1 MVGGGKMKK
10 RAEIV
15 LFILGLVLILLI
27 GLNASRYFLRIDLTE
42 NKAFTISRV
51 SRELF
56 REIPDRVY
64 ITYYVSDKLKSLYP
78 FPFQIEDL
86 LYEYAAY
93 SRGTIKVEV
102 VDPMKSGNATKAES
116 LGVYPQQIE
125 VIERD
130 ERSFAQIYTGI
141 VIQYLDRYE
150 AIPVVSQVES
160 LEYDLTSR
168 VRKIVTEQE
177 RSVGILVGDAAR
189 EIQTDFASLLGTLSA
204 DFSVRPVGRG
214 EEIPEDLDV
223 LFVLGARDLQAFDLF
238 PIDQYIMRGGR
249 VLFAVEGLDL
259 DLMRGI
265 VPRKLENTEP
275 LSMLEHY
282 GVIVQQAYVLDT
294 YAKNFRIPRQIFG
307 QIMWEVMEKYPFWI
321 TVANQFVS
329 KENPITVRFQG
340 LDLLWTSPLRIVERP
355 GVEAEVLL
363 KTTPEAW
370 IQDQEPFET
379 NPQRAAMLE
388 YIPHEQ
394 KGQFPLGVSLAG
406 TFSSYFADREIPRR
420 AGEERDWSEVVER
433 SEETRLI
440 VIGDADFASELY
452 QYSGGN
458 YNPEF
463 LANTA
468 EWLSNSEDLL
478 EIKTRVARDM
488 RLDKIQDPEAR
499 LRAAI
504 FTQMFNLIIVPLGVI
519 IFGVVRLIM
528 RRRRVA
534 GREQE
539 G

>member
-1 MVGGGKMKK
+1 MKK
-10 RAEIV
+10 RAEII
-15 LFILGLVLILLI
+15 LFILTLVLILVVA
-27 GLNASRYFLRIDLTE
+27 LNASRYFLRIDLTE

-93 SRGTIKVEV
+93 SRGTIRVEI
-102 VDPMKSGNATKAES
+102 VDPVKSGSSTQAES
-116 LGVYPQQIE
+116 LGVFPQQIE
-125 VIERD
+125 VIEQD
-130 ERSFAQIYTGI
+130 ERSFAQVYTGI

-150 AIPVVSQVES
+150 TIPVISQVES

-177 RSVGILVGDAAR
+177 RSIGILSGDPSR
-189 EIQTDFASLLGTLSA
+189 EVQTDFGSLLATLSA
-204 DFSVRPVGRG
+204 DFSVRPVERG
-214 EEIPEDLDV
+214 VRIPEDLDV
-223 LFVLGARDLQAFDLF
+223 LFVLGARDLESFDLF

-265 VPRKLENTEP
+265 IPRKLENTEI

-282 GVIVQQAYVLDT
+282 GVSVQQAYVLDT

-307 QIMWEVMEKYPFWI
+307 QIMWEVMEKYPYWI
-321 TVANQFVS
+321 TVANKFVS
-329 KENPITVRFQG
+329 RENPITARFQG
-340 LDLLWTSPLRIVERP
+340 LDLLWASPLQIVERP

-363 KTTPEAW
+363 QTTPEAW
-370 IQDQEPFET
+370 ILDKEPFET
-379 NPQRAAMLE
+379 NPQRATMLE
-388 YIPHEQ
+388 YMPHEQ
-394 KGQFPLGVSLAG
+394 EGQFTLGATLLGS
-406 TFSSYFADREIPRR
+406 FSSYFADREIPQRV
-420 AGEERDWSEVVER
+420 GEERDWGEVVKR
-433 SEETRLI
+433 SEQTRLI
-440 VIGDADFASELY
+440 VIGDADFASELF

-458 YNPEF
+458 YNLEF

-488 RLDKIQDPEAR
+488 RLNRIQEPESR
-499 LRAAI
+499 LRAAM
-504 FTQMFNLIIVPLGVI
+504 FTQIFNLVVVPLGVI
-519 IFGVVRLIM
+519 IFGVLRLFI
-528 RRRRVA
+528 RRRRA
-534 GREQE
+534 ALREQE

>member
-1 MVGGGKMKK
+1 MKK
-10 RAEIV
+10 RAEIILFV
-15 LFILGLVLILLI
+15 LALVLILLI

-56 REIPDRVY
+56 RDIPDRVY
-64 ITYYVSDKLKSLYP
+64 LTYYVSDKLKSLYP

-102 VDPMKSGNATKAES
+102 VDPVKSGKLTEAES
-116 LGVYPQQIE
+116 LGVFPQQIE
-125 VIERD
+125 VIEQD
-130 ERSFAQIYTGI
+130 ERSFAQVYTGI

-150 AIPVVSQVES
+150 IIPVVSQVET
-160 LEYDLTSR
+160 LEYDLTSK

-177 RSVGILVGDAAR
+177 RTIGILTGDASR
-189 EIQTDFASLLGTLSA
+189 EIQTDFGSLLGSLSA
-204 DFSVRPVGRG
+204 DFSVRPVGMG

-223 LFVLGARDLQAFDLF
+223 LFVLGARDLEAFDLF

-265 VPRKLENTEP
+265 VPQKLGNTEV
-275 LSMLEHY
+275 LSMLQHY
-282 GVIVQQAYVLDT
+282 GVSVKQAFVLDT

-321 TVANQFVS
+321 TVADQFVS
-329 KENPITVRFQG
+329 RENPITARFRG
-340 LDLLWTSPLRIVERP
+340 LDLLWASPLEIVERS

-363 KTTPEAW
+363 RTTPEAW
-370 IQDQEPFET
+370 IQEKEPFET

-388 YIPHEQ
+388 YMPHEQ
-394 KGQFPLGVSLAG
+394 EGQYALGVALSG
-406 TFSSYFADREIPRR
+406 SFSSYFADREIPQR
-420 AGEERDWSEVVER
+420 AGEERDWSRAAER

-452 QYSGGN
+452 QYSGGS
-458 YNPEF
+458 YNLEF
-463 LANTA
+463 LSNTA

-488 RLDKIQDPEAR
+488 RLNKIQDPEAR
-499 LRAAI
+499 LRAAM
-504 FTQMFNLIIVPLGVI
+504 FTQMFNLVVIPLGVI
-519 IFGVVRLIM
+519 IFGVVRLII

-534 GREQE
+534 LREQE

>member
-1 MVGGGKMKK
+1 MMKK
-10 RAEIV
+10 RAEII
-15 LFILGLVLILLI
+15 LFILSLVLILAI

-86 LYEYAAY
+86 LYEYSAY
-93 SRGTIKVEV
+93 SRGTIKVAV
-102 VDPMKSGNATKAES
+102 VDPVKSSSLSEAES
-116 LGVYPQQIE
+116 LGVFPQQIE
-125 VIERD
+125 VIEQD
-130 ERSFAQIYTGI
+130 ERSFAQVYTGI

-150 AIPVVSQVES
+150 TIPVVSQIES

-177 RSVGILVGDAAR
+177 RSVGILSGDASR
-189 EIQTDFASLLGTLSA
+189 EIQTDFGSLLGTLSA
-204 DFSVRPVGRG
+204 DFSVRPVQRG
-214 EEIPEDLDV
+214 EQIPEDLDV
-223 LFVLGARDLQAFDLF
+223 LFVLGARDLEDFDLF

-265 VPRKLENTEP
+265 VPQNLENTAS

-282 GVIVQQAYVLDT
+282 GVRVEQSYVLDT

-321 TVANQFVS
+321 TVADRFVS
-329 KENPITVRFQG
+329 RENPITARFQG
-340 LDLLWTSPLRIVERP
+340 LDLLWASPLEIVERP

-363 KTTPEAW
+363 QTTPEAW
-370 IQDQEPFET
+370 IQSEPPFET

-388 YIPHEQ
+388 YMPHGEA
-394 KGQFPLGVSLAG
+394 GQFPLGIALRGS
-406 TFSSYFADREIPRR
+406 FSSYFADREIPRR
-420 AGEERDWSEVVER
+420 EGEDRDWAEVVAQ
-433 SEETRLI
+433 SEESRLI

-452 QYSGGN
+452 QYSGGD
-458 YNPEF
+458 YNMEF
-463 LANTA
+463 LANAA

-478 EIKTRVARDM
+478 EIKTRVARDV
-488 RLDKIQDPEAR
+488 RLNRIQDPETR
-499 LRAAI
+499 LRAAM
-504 FTQMFNLIIVPLGVI
+504 FTQMFNLILVPLGVI
-519 IFGVVRLIM
+519 IFGVVRLII

-534 GREQE
+534 VREQE
-539 G
+539 E

>member
-1 MVGGGKMKK
+1 MKK
-10 RAEIV
+10 RAEII
-15 LFILGLVLILLI
+15 LFVMGLVLILLV
-27 GLNASRYFLRIDLTE
+27 GLNASRFFLRIDLTE

-56 REIPDRVY
+56 RDIPDRVY
-64 ITYYVSDKLKSLYP
+64 LTYYVSDKLKSLYA

-93 SRGTIKVEV
+93 SRGTIKVEID
-102 VDPMKSGNATKAES
+102 DPVKSGSLSQAES
-116 LGVYPQQIE
+116 LGVFPQQIE
-125 VIERD
+125 VIEQD
-130 ERSFAQIYTGI
+130 ERSFAQVYTGI

-150 AIPVVSQVES
+150 TIPVVSQVES

-177 RSVGILVGDAAR
+177 RSIGILTGDASR
-189 EIQTDFASLLGTLSA
+189 EIQTDFGSLLGSLSA
-204 DFSVRPVGRG
+204 DFSLRPVGRG
-214 EEIPEDLDV
+214 EDIPDDLDI
-223 LFVLGARDLQAFDLF
+223 LFVLGARDLESFDLF

-265 VPRKLENTEP
+265 VPQRLANTET

-282 GVIVQQAYVLDT
+282 GVAVQQAFVLDT

-329 KENPITVRFQG
+329 RESPITARFQG
-340 LDLLWTSPLRIVERP
+340 LDLLWASPLEIRERP

-363 KTTPEAW
+363 QTTPEAW
-370 IQDQEPFET
+370 IQAQEPFET
-379 NPQRAAMLE
+379 NPQNAAMLE
-388 YIPHEQ
+388 FMPHEQ
-394 KGQFPLGVSLAG
+394 EGQFALGVTLRGS
-406 TFSSYFADREIPRR
+406 FPSYFADREIPERV
-420 AGEERDWSEVVER
+420 GEERNWSRVVQR
-433 SEETRLI
+433 SGETRLI

-458 YNPEF
+458 YNLEF

-478 EIKTRVARDM
+478 EIKTRTARDM
-488 RLDKIQDPEAR
+488 RLNKIQDPEAR
-499 LRAAI
+499 LRSAV
-504 FTQMFNLIIVPLGVI
+504 FTQMFNLIVIPLAVI
-519 IFGVVRLIM
+519 IFGVLRLVI

-534 GREQE
+534 LREQE